1 MLHCPELSEEESES
15 EFELEYEILS
25 SGSADPWDDR
35 DVGWVSADGPAS
47 TSGTCGAAEDNCNGD
62 SDSKREKS
70 VVGELKPSVLSSHL
84 IGDIDN
90 DAVMKAQEAERSFEH
105 DEGMTYDF
113 EDLEQLMSEIGNT
126 RDTLRLLPDFQRRE
140 MAAKLATKM
149 AAMFGDS
156 SGDEEDLTDGTNN
169 ISV

>member
-1 MLHCPELSEEESES
+1 MLHCPELSEEES

-25 SGSADPWDDR
+25 SGSADPWDDGV
-35 DVGWVSADGPAS
+35 VGWVSADDPAS
-47 TSGTCGAAEDNCNGD
+47 TSGICGAAEDNCNGD
-62 SDSKREKS
+62 SDFKSEKS
-70 VVGELKPSVLSSHL
+70 VVGELRPSVLSSHL
-84 IGDIDN
+84 NGEIDN
-90 DAVMKAQEAERSFEH
+90 ETTMKAQEAERSFEC

-156 SGDEEDLTDGTNN
+156 SEDEEDLTDRTNN
-169 ISV
+169 LSM